1 MKSAL
6 AILFSLSL
14 VWGQAV
20 AQTMPSCAER
30 TTCACCNC
38 GKACCVGKQA
48 ARSEPLSAAPQS
60 STQQNQTLFLV
71 LANRTFV
78 IFDTTPSEV
87 FLPFSSPLMASA
99 VPLFQQNCALL
110 I

>member
-20 AQTMPSCAER
+20 AQTTGSVAER
-30 TTCACCNC
+30 ATRACCDC

-48 ARSEPLSAAPQS
+48 AQPEPLSAAPQS
-60 STQQNQTLFLV
+60 SAQQSQVLVLV
-71 LANRTFV
+71 LANRAFV
-78 IFDTTPSEV
+78 TFDTPPSQI
-87 FLPFSSPLMASA
+87 FPSYASLLKASA